1 MPPSAENRRT
11 NQELITS
18 YQEPRRAVSFK
29 SAMLEDLEV
38 RGLIFQKTH
47 DELDEALA
55 EGPITLYCGFDPS
68 ADSLHI
74 GNLLGI
80 CVLAHFRRHGHNPV
94 ALVGGATGLI
104 GDPSGKSEERN
115 QLSEEVLQKNLEGIS
130 NDLRKCLDR
139 ALEMHPE
146 TLGDV
151 SRDEIPIVNNADWM
165 KPWSFIEFLRDVG
178 KSFRVNAM
186 LAKDSVKTRLEER
199 EQGLSYTEFSY
210 MLIQAYDFLHLF
222 KEHGCRLQ
230 VGGSDQWGNITA
242 GTELIRRTTGDSA
255 FGLTFP
261 LITSASGQKLG
272 KTEKGATYLN
282 PDRNSPYEFY
292 QYWVN
297 REDADC
303 ERFLRM
309 FTFMPHDEIDEL
321 ASIIERG
328 ENRGDVQRRL
338 AHEVTWLV
346 HGKEEAD
353 KAVRASKMLF
363 GEKIEGMTDRDLQ
376 SIFADV
382 PSTSIERGR
391 LESGIGILDL
401 ITETGLRGSKSDARR
416 LVQDGGAYINNEKV
430 DGLDHVV
437 DTAQLASESMLVLRA
452 GKKKYHVLA
461 VE

>member
-1 MPPSAENRRT
+1 M
-11 NQELITS
+11 
-18 YQEPRRAVSFK
+18 YK

-55 EGPITLYCGFDPS
+55 AGGMTLYCGFDPS
-68 ADSLHI
+68 GDSLHI

-80 CVLAHFRRHGHNPV
+80 FVLANFRRHGHSPV

-104 GDPSGKSEERN
+104 GDPSGKSSERN
-115 QLSEEVLQKNLEGIS
+115 LLTDEVIQKNLEGIS
-130 NDLRKCLDR
+130 GELRTILDR

-151 SRDEIPIVNNADWM
+151 SRAEIPIVNNADWM

-178 KSFRVNAM
+178 KNFRVNAM

-210 MLIQAYDFLHLF
+210 MLIQAYDFLHLH
-222 KEHGCRLQ
+222 KTHNCRLQ
-230 VGGSDQWGNITA
+230 IGGSDQWGNITA
-242 GTELIRRTTGDSA
+242 GTELIRRTTGESA

-292 QYWVN
+292 QYWIN
-297 REDADC
+297 REDADVG
-303 ERFLRM
+303 RFLRM

-321 ASIIERG
+321 TSVVERG
-328 ENRGDVQRRL
+328 ENRGQVQQRL

-363 GEKIEGMTDRDLQ
+363 GEKIEGMNDRDLQ

-382 PSTSIERGR
+382 PSTQIERSR
-391 LESGIGILDL
+391 LDEGINIMDL
-401 ITETGLRGSKSDARR
+401 FAETGLTKSKGEARR
-416 LVQDGGAYINNEKV
+416 LVQQGGAYVNNEKV
-430 DGLDHVV
+430 AEIDHVV
-437 DTAQLASESMLVLRA
+437 NADQLASESMLVLRA
-452 GKKKYHVLA
+452 GKKKYHVVA
-461 VE
+461 C